1 MKTNREERIKAAHD
15 EAMFGA
21 SDNPPSIMI
30 DSEVEAEDDNKD
42 CKESEPPSLL
52 SEKVSC

>member
-1 MKTNREERIKAAHD
+1 MKTKREERIKAAHD

-21 SDNPPSIMI
+21 SDPSIMI

-42 CKESEPPSLL
+42 YKESEPPSLL